1 MVAFSFFWINIY
13 RYWIFYLIWFVI
25 SYFFLYRIWK
35 KKYFHKF
42 PKLQNL
48 LENNLE
54 TLFII
59 LILWVLIWWR
69 IWHVLIYDF
78 QYFLNNPLDI
88 FKIRQWWMSFIW
100 WILWVI
106 IWVSIFI
113 WNKKFSR
120 KEFMILLDL
129 LCCILPLCITFWR
142 LWNFLNQELYW
153 IIFNNTL
160 WWSEQTIWTLTS
172 LWFLHIY
179 DKIDS
184 SLRINTNLL
193 SIIFEWILLFI
204 TLISIFMK
212 QIKNDKR
219 KIWKIWII
227 FLLRYSIIRFLLE
240 YLRQD
245 SQSEFI
251 WSFTKSQ
258 RFFVIFIITWIII
271 VICLNRHPKENLEN
285 KKNKQWTKK
294 TMTNF
299 SINF

>member
-1 MVAFSFFWINIY
+1 MIAFSIFWINVY
-13 RYWIFYLIWFVI
+13 RYWIFYLIGFILAYCFLIFV
-25 SYFFLYRIWK
+25 WK
-35 KKYFHKF
+35 QKFFHKF
-42 PKLQNL
+42 PHLQNL
-48 LENNLE
+48 LENDLE

-69 IWHVLIYDF
+69 LGHVLIYDF
-78 QYFLNNPLDI
+78 QYFIDNPLDI
-88 FKIRQWWMSFIW
+88 FKIWQWWMSFIW
-100 WILWVI
+100 WILWVVL
-106 IWVSIFI
+106 WVTLFI
-113 WNKKFSR
+113 RKKKFSR
-120 KEFMILLDL
+120 KEYIILLDL
-129 LCCILPLCITFWR
+129 LCCILPLCIAFWR

-160 WWSEQTIWTLTS
+160 WRSEWMVWALTS

-204 TLISIFMK
+204 SLIVIFIK

-219 KIWKIWII
+219 KIWKIWVI
-227 FLLRYSIIRFLLE
+227 FLLRYSIIRFLFE

-251 WSFTKSQ
+251 WPFTKSQ

-271 VICLNRHPKENLEN
+271 AICLNRHPKENLEN
-285 KKNKQWTKK
+285 KKK
-294 TMTNF
+294 
-299 SINF
+299 

>member
-1 MVAFSFFWINIY
+1 MIAFSIFWINVY
-13 RYWIFYLIWFVI
+13 RYWIFYLIGFVLA
-25 SYFFLYRIWK
+25 YCFLLFVWK

-42 PKLQNL
+42 PNLQNL
-48 LENNLE
+48 LENDLE

-69 IWHVLIYDF
+69 LGHVLIYDF
-78 QYFLNNPLDI
+78 QYFIDNPLNI
-88 FKIRQWWMSFIW
+88 FKIRQWWMSFIG
-100 WILWVI
+100 WILWVVL
-106 IWVSIFI
+106 WVTLFI
-113 WNKKFSR
+113 WKKKFSR
-120 KEFMILLDL
+120 KEYIILLDL
-129 LCCILPLCITFWR
+129 LCCILPICIAFWR

-153 IIFNNTL
+153 IIFSNPL
-160 WWSEQTIWTLTS
+160 WRSEWIVWTLTS

-204 TLISIFMK
+204 TLIIIFIK

-219 KIWKIWII
+219 KIWKIWVI
-227 FLLRYSIIRFLLE
+227 FLLRYSIIRFLFE

-251 WSFTKSQ
+251 WPFTRSQ
-258 RFFVIFIITWIII
+258 RFFIIFIITWIII
-271 VICLNRHPKENLEN
+271 AICLNRHPKENLEN
-285 KKNKQWTKK
+285 KKK
-294 TMTNF
+294 
-299 SINF
+299 

>member
-1 MVAFSFFWINIY
+1 MIAFSIFWINVY
-13 RYWIFYLIWFVI
+13 RYWIFYLIGFVLA
-25 SYFFLYRIWK
+25 YCFLLFVWK

-48 LENNLE
+48 LENDLE

-69 IWHVLIYDF
+69 LGHVLIYDF
-78 QYFLNNPLDI
+78 QYFIDNPLDI
-88 FKIRQWWMSFIW
+88 FKIWQWWMSFIW
-100 WILWVI
+100 WILWVVL
-106 IWVSIFI
+106 WVTLFI
-113 WNKKFSR
+113 WKKKFSR
-120 KEFMILLDL
+120 KEYIILLDL
-129 LCCILPLCITFWR
+129 MCCILPLCIAFWR

-153 IIFNNTL
+153 TIFNNPL
-160 WWSEQTIWTLTS
+160 WRSEWVVWTLTS
-172 LWFLHIY
+172 LWFLHVY

-204 TLISIFMK
+204 TLIIIFIK
-212 QIKNDKR
+212 QIKSNKR
-219 KIWKIWII
+219 KIWKIWVI
-227 FLLRYSIIRFLLE
+227 FLLRYSIIRFLFE

-251 WSFTKSQ
+251 WPFTRSQ

-271 VICLNRHPKENLEN
+271 TICLNRHPKENLEN
-285 KKNKQWTKK
+285 KKR
-294 TMTNF
+294 
-299 SINF
+299 

>member
-1 MVAFSFFWINIY
+1 MIAFSIFWINVY
-13 RYWIFYLIWFVI
+13 RYWIFYLIGFVLA
-25 SYFFLYRIWK
+25 YCFLLFVWK

-48 LENNLE
+48 LENDLE

-69 IWHVLIYDF
+69 LGHVLIYDF
-78 QYFLNNPLDI
+78 QYFIDNPLDI
-88 FKIRQWWMSFIW
+88 FKIWQWWMSFIW
-100 WILWVI
+100 WILWVVL
-106 IWVSIFI
+106 WVTLFI
-113 WNKKFSR
+113 WKKKFSR
-120 KEFMILLDL
+120 KEYIILLDL
-129 LCCILPLCITFWR
+129 MCCILPLCIAFWR

-153 IIFNNTL
+153 TIFNNSL
-160 WWSEQTIWTLTS
+160 WRSERFVWTLTS

-204 TLISIFMK
+204 TLIIIFIK
-212 QIKNDKR
+212 QIKSDKR
-219 KIWKIWII
+219 KIWKIWVI
-227 FLLRYSIIRFLLE
+227 FLLRYSIIRFLFE

-251 WSFTKSQ
+251 WPFTRSQ

-271 VICLNRHPKENLEN
+271 TICLNRHPKENLEN
-285 KKNKQWTKK
+285 KKK
-294 TMTNF
+294 
-299 SINF
+299 